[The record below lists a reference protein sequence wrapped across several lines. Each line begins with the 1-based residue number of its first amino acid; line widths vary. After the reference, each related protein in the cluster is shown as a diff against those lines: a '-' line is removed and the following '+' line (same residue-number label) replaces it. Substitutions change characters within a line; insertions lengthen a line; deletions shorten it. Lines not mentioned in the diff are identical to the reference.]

1 MFRTFHFMGHETHI
15 PLPPLPRSG
24 QDYAALRQTGTPA
37 RRAQLELGLA
47 NGQARRLEAG
57 FRGKTARGAGD
68 LQLPKFARHEEHVR
82 AVMAQGGFCAFSEH
96 RLGGG
101 AIAACLP
108 LVWPR

>member
-1 MFRTFHFMGHETHI
+1 MGQETHTT
-15 PLPPLPRSG
+15 LPSPPRSG

-37 RRAQLELGLA
+37 LRAQVELGLP

-57 FRGKTARGAGD
+57 FRAKAARGAGD
-68 LQLPKFARHEEHVR
+68 LQLPKFARHDEHVR
-82 AVMAQGGFCAFSEH
+82 TVMAQGGFCAFSEH

-101 AIAACLP
+101 AIAARLP